1 MLRSEKRRQA
11 RELKKQL
18 DKMSI
23 SEVQDFITE
32 IYVAGVNNTM
42 ALNKEALKEEY
53 GFGDGRYTRIHEY
66 ITERLTKS
74 ERKTLKNMEDVDKEN
89 EEED

>member
-18 DKMSI
+18 DQMSI
-23 SEVQDFITE
+23 TEVQDFITE

-42 ALNKEALKEEY
+42 ALNRDALKELY
-53 GFGDGRYTRIHEY
+53 GFGDGRYSKVHEF
-66 ITERLTKS
+66 ISDRLTKN
-74 ERKTLKNMEDVDKEN
+74 ERKTLETMENIDRGN
-89 EEED
+89 